1 MLLVAVWDV
10 YVRVPMSVCSPE
22 GGPII
27 LIKQGPATPHK
38 ALGLHLKPAA
48 FLPTWVPPQ
57 ATGAVSRQ
65 HEADPFQIV
74 WINSVPV
81 EILP

>member
-1 MLLVAVWDV
+1 MCSEGAMLLVAVWDV

-48 FLPTWVPPQ
+48 FLPTCCMLQ
-57 ATGAVSRQ
+57 G
-65 HEADPFQIV
+65 I
-74 WINSVPV
+74 
-81 EILP
+81 